1 MAGDRPLD
9 VGYNVSTSAADG
21 ADPLEDAREVEEMGF
36 DFVSLSDHL
45 HGDHPTFETWT
56 LLTWIAAGT
65 SRVRVVTNVLGLPY
79 RAPPVVAKMAES
91 LDRLSDGR
99 LVLGLGAG
107 GADAEFTAFGLHPGP
122 ARAKVAALD
131 EAITAV
137 RALWDRPDVELE
149 GEHVRLRGATITPR
163 AARPVPIWVGAYG
176 PRMLELVGR
185 TADGWLPSMPFAPP
199 ERMPELRDR
208 VRRSAEAA
216 GRDPDAITYAYNV
229 GVHVGRRQ
237 EGRPLVSGS
246 ALEVAFRLRSLV
258 DELGLDAVTLWPS
271 GDEQRQREALAE
283 VLAALRAG

>member
-1 MAGDRPLD
+1 VAGDRRLHI
-9 VGYNVSTSAADG
+9 GYNVSTSAADG
-21 ADPLEDAREVEEMGF
+21 ADPLEDAREVEQMGF
-36 DFVSLSDHL
+36 DLVSLSDHL

-65 SRVRVVTNVLGLPY
+65 SRVRVLTNVLGLPY
-79 RAPPVVAKMAES
+79 RPPPVVAKMAES
-91 LDRLSDGR
+91 LDRLTGGR
-99 LVLGLGAG
+99 VVLGLGAG
-107 GADAEFTAFGLHPGP
+107 GADAEFTAFGLDPGP

-131 EAITAV
+131 EAITAM
-137 RALWDRPDVELE
+137 RALWERTGVELD

-163 AARPVPIWVGAYG
+163 AARPIPIWVGAYG

-216 GRDPDAITYAYNV
+216 GRDPEAITYAYNV
-229 GVHVGRRQ
+229 GVHVGRRR
-237 EGRPLVSGS
+237 EDRPLVSGS

-258 DELGLDAVTLWPS
+258 DELGLDAVNLWPA
-271 GDEQRQREALAE
+271 GDERRQREALAE

>member
-1 MAGDRPLD
+1 VAGDRPLD
-9 VGYNVSTSAADG
+9 IGYNVSTSAADG
-21 ADPLEDAREVEEMGF
+21 ADPLEDALEVEEMGF

-65 SRVRVVTNVLGLPY
+65 ERVRVLTNVLGLPY
-79 RAPPVVAKMAES
+79 RPAPVVAKMAES
-91 LDRLSDGR
+91 LDRLSGGR

-107 GADAEFTAFGLHPGP
+107 GADAEFTAFGLDPGP
-122 ARAKVAALD
+122 ARARVAALD
-131 EAITAV
+131 EAVTAA
-137 RALWDRPDVELE
+137 RALWERPGVELD

-163 AARPVPIWVGAYG
+163 AARPIPIWVGAYG
-176 PRMLELVGR
+176 PRMLDLVGR
-185 TADGWLPSMPFAPP
+185 VADGWLPSMPFAPP

-208 VRRSAEAA
+208 VRRAAQAA

-237 EGRPLVSGS
+237 EDRPLVSGS

-258 DELGLDAVTLWPS
+258 DELGLDAVNLWPS
-271 GDEQRQREALAE
+271 GDERRQRDALAE

>member
-1 MAGDRPLD
+1 M
-9 VGYNVSTSAADG
+9 STSAADG
-21 ADPLEDAREVEEMGF
+21 ADPLEDAGEVEEMGF

-65 SRVRVVTNVLGLPY
+65 SRVRVLTNVLGLPY
-79 RAPPVVAKMAES
+79 RPAPVVAKMAES
-91 LDRLSDGR
+91 LDRLTGGR

-107 GADAEFTAFGLHPGP
+107 GADAEFTAFGLDPG
-122 ARAKVAALD
+122 AAGAKVAALD
-131 EAITAV
+131 EAITAT
-137 RALWDRPDVELE
+137 RALWQRPGVELD
-149 GEHVRLRGATITPR
+149 GEHVRLRKATITPR
-163 AARPVPIWVGAYG
+163 AARPIPIWVGAYG
-176 PRMLELVGR
+176 PRMLDLVGR
-185 TADGWLPSMPFAPP
+185 AADGWLPSMPFAPP
-199 ERMPELRDR
+199 ERMPALRDR
-208 VRRSAEAA
+208 VRRAAEAA

-237 EGRPLVSGS
+237 EDRPLVSGS

-258 DELGLDAVTLWPS
+258 DELGLDAVNLWPS